1 MPTYIGLA
9 QYTPEGIK
17 RIKERWAD
25 GNPNDEA
32 KEAAKAMGCE
42 LKGSYLTLGRYDMV
56 VIVEAPDD
64 ITMAKLALATGMR
77 GTFHTE
83 TMRAFAESEIE
94 NIARALPEP
103 ARSSRR
109 DPALL

>member
-17 RIKERWAD
+17 RIRERWAG

-42 LKGSYLTLGRYDMV
+42 LKVSYLTLGRYDMV
-56 VIVEAPDD
+56 VIIEAPDD
-64 ITMAKLALATGMR
+64 VTMAKLALATGMR

-83 TMRAFAESEIE
+83 TLRAFSESEFE
-94 NIARALPEP
+94 NIATALPELMRS
-103 ARSSRR
+103 AR
-109 DPALL
+109 

>member
-32 KEAAKAMGCE
+32 KEAAKVMGCE
-42 LKGSYLTLGRYDMV
+42 LKASYLTLGRYDMV

-64 ITMAKLALATGMR
+64 MTMAKLALATGMR
-77 GTFHTE
+77 GTFQTE
-83 TMRAFAESEIE
+83 TLRAFTESEFE
-94 NIARALPEP
+94 SIARKLPELMRS
-103 ARSSRR
+103 AR
-109 DPALL
+109 